1 MLKKTLILAVSLIA
15 LGACKA
21 QKVEISMTENDLQS
35 AKSGQEEMVS
45 FEAIF
50 SSIGDLDDA
59 QKAQVSAIEDILDN
73 FIELDDFELATTDMG
88 FEVVIEGQLPI
99 STDSTNS
106 SAYFLHISQSDI
118 LKGYSLV
125 QLKTGNSFNKMSTEM
140 NAINFML
147 SPDAFHPTTIKLRG
161 EGLEV
166 IAIAAENN
174 GDAYL
179 MWKGTVNGRENFK
192 YDGGIFDKT
201 GAGLFFK

>member
-1 MLKKTLILAVSLIA
+1 
-15 LGACKA
+15 
-21 QKVEISMTENDLQS
+21 
-35 AKSGQEEMVS
+35 
-45 FEAIF
+45 
-50 SSIGDLDDA
+50 
-59 QKAQVSAIEDILDN
+59 
-73 FIELDDFELATTDMG
+73 
-88 FEVVIEGQLPI
+88 
-99 STDSTNS
+99 
-106 SAYFLHISQSDI
+106 
-118 LKGYSLV
+118 
-125 QLKTGNSFNKMSTEM
+125 MSTEM

-179 MWKGTVNGRENFK
+179 MWKGTVNGRESFK